1 MRQVTPTLLSL
12 ATALA
17 LAWAAPAFAAETKYG
32 AGVGDAPLVKISEL
46 LAQPDRYQG
55 KVVRVEGLVTDV
67 CAKRGCWMQLA
78 SDKEF
83 QVLQIKVDDGVMV
96 FPLDAKGK
104 MASAEGVFT
113 RLEIPPEPGEASNQP
128 RIGYRIQAT
137 GAVIRQ

>member
-1 MRQVTPTLLSL
+1 MRRLTVTLLSL
-12 ATALA
+12 VSVLA
-17 LAWAAPAFAAETKYG
+17 LAWAAPAAAAEKKYG
-32 AGVGDAPLVKISEL
+32 AGVGTGPVVKISEL

-83 QVLQIKVDDGVMV
+83 QVLQIKVDDGVMI

-104 MASAEGVFT
+104 MASAEGMFT
-113 RLEIPPEPGEASNQP
+113 RLEIPPEPGEASKAP

>member
-1 MRQVTPTLLSL
+1 MRHLPATLLSL

-17 LAWAAPAFAAETKYG
+17 LAGAAPAAAAETKYG
-32 AGVGDAPLVKISEL
+32 AGVGNAPLVKISEL

-104 MASAEGVFT
+104 MASAEGMFT
-113 RLEIPPEPGEASNQP
+113 RLEIPPEPGEASKQP

>member
-1 MRQVTPTLLSL
+1 MRRVNATILSL
-12 ATALA
+12 VPILA
-17 LAWAAPAFAAETKYG
+17 IAWALPAAAAETRYG
-32 AGVGDAPLVKISEL
+32 AGVGKAPLVKISEL

-78 SDKEF
+78 SDEEF

-104 MASAEGVFT
+104 MASAEGTFT
-113 RLEIPPEPGEASNQP
+113 RLEIPPEPGEASKQP

>member
-1 MRQVTPTLLSL
+1 MRHVAATLLSL

-17 LAWAAPAFAAETKYG
+17 LAWAAPAAAAETKYG
-32 AGVGDAPLVKISEL
+32 AGVGGAPLVKISEL

-96 FPLDAKGK
+96 FPLSARGK

-113 RLEIPPEPGEASNQP
+113 RLEIPPEPGEASKQP

>member
-1 MRQVTPTLLSL
+1 MRPVTTTLLSL

-17 LAWAAPAFAAETKYG
+17 LAWGAPAAAADTKYG
-32 AGVGDAPLVKISEL
+32 AGVSKAPPVKISEL

-83 QVLQIKVDDGVMV
+83 QVLQIKVDDGVMI

-113 RLEIPPEPGEASNQP
+113 RLEIPPEPGEASKQP